1 MPIFKTKKAEMEND
15 IFPLF
20 SIIKGEREE
29 RIGKSSLVLH
39 SGNHSLIMEINL

>member
-1 MPIFKTKKAEMEND
+1 MI

-20 SIIKGEREE
+20 SIGKREREGK
-29 RIGKSSLVLH
+29 IGKNYLVLH